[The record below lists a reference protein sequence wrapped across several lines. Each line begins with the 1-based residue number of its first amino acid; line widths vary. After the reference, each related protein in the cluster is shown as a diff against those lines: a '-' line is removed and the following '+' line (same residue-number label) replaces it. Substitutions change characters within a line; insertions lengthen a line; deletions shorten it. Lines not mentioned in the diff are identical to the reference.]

1 MSARARPAE
10 AAATTPP
17 SIAADTILTA
27 LWQYWESKRAS
38 RRMPLRREIDPCEIP
53 RLLPYLQLVE
63 LVAGRG
69 FRYRLTGT
77 AIADGYGFDA
87 TGKFT
92 HEVLPPARHAVA
104 NRHYALVSET
114 GRPLFARN
122 RYVKGNST
130 TVIISRIILPLATDG
145 AGARIL
151 LLGQTFAAPLP
162 EQPMTVET
170 AIDLEADEMEFLDK
184 AKLSLVSSADTIAA
198 SR

>member
-1 MSARARPAE
+1 VSARVPPAE
-10 AAATTPP
+10 AAGTTPP
-17 SIAADTILTA
+17 LIAADSILSA
-27 LWQYWESKRAS
+27 LWRYWESKRGH

-53 RLLPYLQLVE
+53 RLLPHLQLVE
-63 LVAGRG
+63 MVEGRG

-104 NRHYALVSET
+104 SRHYVLVSET

-122 RYVKGNST
+122 RYLKGNSIT
-130 TVIISRIILPLATDG
+130 IIISRIILPLATDG
-145 AGARIL
+145 TGARIL
-151 LLGQTFAAPLP
+151 LLGQTFAAAFP
-162 EQPMTVET
+162 EQRMTVET
-170 AIDLEADEMEFLDK
+170 AIDLDADEMEFLDK

>member
-1 MSARARPAE
+1 MSARGRPDE
-10 AAATTPP
+10 AARAIPP
-17 SIAADTILTA
+17 LIAADAILSA
-27 LWQYWESKRAS
+27 LWQYWESKRGH

-63 LVAGRG
+63 RLDGRG

-92 HEVLPPARHAVA
+92 HEVLPPARHTVA
-104 NRHYALVSET
+104 SRHYALVCES

-122 RYVKGNST
+122 RYLKGNSV

-145 AGARIL
+145 VDAGIL
-151 LLGQTFAAPLP
+151 MLGQTFAAALP
-162 EQPMTVET
+162 EQRMSAET
-170 AIDLEADEMEFLDK
+170 PIDLDTDEMEFLDK
-184 AKLSLVSSADTIAA
+184 AKLALVPSSDTAA
-198 SR
+198 AAR